1 MKLSYTSRRLLI
13 VLKTVL
19 KLYCSFKVTEKQRQK
34 MIDEKEKQRQIEIQ
48 RYNNT
53 VLVLIVNIKVPLIVN
68 SFIVHHFIC
77 KKKNTVT

>member
-19 KLYCSFKVTEKQRQK
+19 KLYCSFKVTEKQRQE

-48 RYNNT
+48 RYKHT
-53 VLVLIVNIKVPLIVN
+53 VIVLIVK
-68 SFIVHHFIC
+68 SFIHVVHHFIC
-77 KKKNTVT
+77 KKNNVTKPSYVF